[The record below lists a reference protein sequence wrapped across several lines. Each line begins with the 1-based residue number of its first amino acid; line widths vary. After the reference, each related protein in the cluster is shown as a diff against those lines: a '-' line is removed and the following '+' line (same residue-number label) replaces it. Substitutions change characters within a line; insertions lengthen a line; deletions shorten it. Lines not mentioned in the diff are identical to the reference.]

1 MEPVHV
7 IVVIA
12 LYIFLVVQRSPVSL
26 SPMNTCSALF
36 AWNQLP

>member
-12 LYIFLVVQRSPVSL
+12 LYIFLVVQRSPGTLSSVIVCITSL
-26 SPMNTCSALF
+26 A
-36 AWNQLP
+36 